1 MLTNTYPARNPL
13 AQDFHFFSLLR
24 FAAPTIG
31 NMLIFSLYTVVD
43 GIFVARFTGSDSLA
57 AVNLVW
63 PAVNLIIGVSIMF
76 AAGGS
81 AVVGKTLGEK
91 QPRLASERFTML
103 VVTAGL
109 IGAVLGALGLLFID
123 PILHFLGTTSHLWAD
138 CHRYLF
144 PMLLFAPITTVDF
157 IFDYFFVTSGRP
169 MLGLYLA
176 ILSGLINI
184 GLDYVFLAHLGF
196 GVSGA
201 AWATVIAY
209 TVSALIGFWYFRRQH
224 SLLCLRRFTF
234 QWKVILQA
242 MKNGSAEMVTQLA
255 VGVTTFLFNLLTLR
269 YAGENGIAAIT
280 IILYAEMLLTAFF
293 LGFTSRIAPI
303 FSYHHGARNPAM
315 IRRLLRLG
323 LTAIAIASLL
333 AFGAAQLFAEPLVE
347 IFVPQGSEVELLAA
361 SGLQLFALS
370 FLACGFN
377 IFTQGFFTALSQG
390 HLSALGSCARG
401 LVGIS
406 FFLITLPPLLG
417 INGIWLA
424 VPAARASGL
433 LLSFWLLPRYLAQ
446 QAVKTSP
453 RKSVTSSHEIRPS
466 C

>member
-209 TVSALIGFWYFRRQH
+209 TVSALIGFWYFRRQR
-224 SLLCLRRFTF
+224 SLLYLRRFTF

-242 MKNGSAEMVTQLA
+242 MKSGSAEMVTQLA

-293 LGFTSRIAPI
+293 LGFTSGIAPI

-315 IRRLLRLG
+315 IRRLLRLS

-424 VPAARASGL
+424 VPAADASVL
-433 LLSFWLLPRYLAQ
+433 LLSFWLLRSYLAH

>member
-1 MLTNTYPARNPL
+1 MLTHPSTTANKNPL
-13 AQDFHFFSLLR
+13 ARAFHFFSLLR

-63 PAVNLIIGVSIMF
+63 PAVNIIIGVSIMF

-91 QPRLASERFTML
+91 QPALASERFTMI
-103 VVTAGL
+103 VAAAGL
-109 IGAVLGALGLLFID
+109 IGLVLGIAGLLCIE
-123 PILHFLGTTSHLWAD
+123 PILQGLGTTEHLWKD
-138 CHRYLF
+138 CQHYLF
-144 PMLLFAPITTVDF
+144 PMLLFAPIITVNF
-157 IFDYFFVTSGRP
+157 IFGYFFVTSGRP
-169 MLGLYLA
+169 VLGLYLA

-184 GLDYVFLAHLGF
+184 SLDYVFLGLWGF

-209 TVSALIGFWYFRRQH
+209 TASTLMSLWYFSRQR
-224 SLLCLRRFTF
+224 SLLVLRRFRF
-234 QWKVILQA
+234 RRAVILQA

-255 VGVTTFLFNLLTLR
+255 VGITTFLFNLLTLR

-293 LGFTSRIAPI
+293 LGFTSGIAPI
-303 FSYHHGARNPAM
+303 FSYHYGARNHEKIAQ
-315 IRRLLRLG
+315 LLRLS

-333 AFGAAQLFAEPLVE
+333 AFGTARIFADPLVE
-347 IFVPQGSEVELLAA
+347 IFVPAGSEVELLAA
-361 SGLQLFALS
+361 SGLQLFSLS

-406 FFLITLPPLLG
+406 FFLIVLPPILG
-417 INGIWLA
+417 IRGIWLA
-424 VPAARASGL
+424 VPAADASVL
-433 LLSFWLLPRYLAQ
+433 LLSFWLLHSYMSQPMP
-446 QAVKTSP
+446 T
-453 RKSVTSSHEIRPS
+453 HS
-466 C
+466 CS